1 VHSFV
6 SNEIEYYPLIARE
19 PDSNMMTC
27 TICHHKTNPADGKLS
42 NMLKHIKSMHQDA
55 FPYDDMT
62 DIYKRGKEQ
71 FWDNLQKRKRCQKL
85 QHLHPRRGTFH
96 CLSGLLM
103 LTSFLFFFV
112 LQEGCCQRLL
122 LPLTSKE
129 CSPCVG

>member
-1 VHSFV
+1 
-6 SNEIEYYPLIARE
+6 
-19 PDSNMMTC
+19 
-27 TICHHKTNPADGKLS
+27 
-42 NMLKHIKSMHQDA
+42 MLKHIKSMHQDA
-55 FPYDDMT
+55 VPYDDMT

-71 FWDNLQKRKRCQKL
+71 FWDNLQKKKAL
-85 QHLHPRRGTFH
+85 PKTSTSASTERGTYR

-112 LQEGCCQRLL
+112 LQEACCQRLL